1 MSKKEDLIEIKARQ
15 EVLKRLEYPYKQL
28 KVATEKE
35 VEKRKAKI
43 EKMKQYR
50 SLDEAHEL
58 WGYAIINDEEYAEA
72 IEFFDNSE
80 KFINEPIIVEYALRI
95 LGEFMSGLR
104 YQISYFEKEVEE

>member
-1 MSKKEDLIEIKARQ
+1 MRKENLIEIKARQ

-43 EKMKQYR
+43 EKMKQYK

-58 WGYAIINDEEYAEA
+58 WGFDVISDKEYEEA
-72 IEFFDNSE
+72 IEFFENSE

-95 LGEFMSGLR
+95 LGSVMGGLR
-104 YQISYFEKEVEE
+104 YEISAFEKEVEE